1 MRTCCTDLKH
11 CFFVQLEA
19 YEKKNVSLLSNQ
31 EQLLSKL
38 HSEVECRQDL
48 ERKLSQ
54 LSVKHSQTSIGMKSY
69 ESECDA
75 LRVTV
80 EELRAEK
87 EARNEMIRM
96 NQMSVEALQA
106 QIENH
111 MRTMNTLKEALQEV
125 QSQLSTT
132 KQQNV
137 QLQDK
142 VVGVV
147 SA

>member
-1 MRTCCTDLKH
+1 
-11 CFFVQLEA
+11 
-19 YEKKNVSLLSNQ
+19 
-31 EQLLSKL
+31 
-38 HSEVECRQDL
+38 
-48 ERKLSQ
+48 
-54 LSVKHSQTSIGMKSY
+54 MKSY
-69 ESECDA
+69 ESECES

-80 EELRAEK
+80 EELRADK

-96 NQMSVEALQA
+96 NQMSVEALQG

-111 MRTMNTLKEALQEV
+111 MRTMNTLKEALHEV
-125 QSQLSTT
+125 QAQLSAT

-147 SA
+147 TA